1 MAHLTPRS
9 GYAELVTRLNL
20 SALGA
25 PPSPLLDRIL
35 ALLFAPREA
44 ELVAKLPLR
53 PFRAEQAAQ
62 VWNLSLPRARAVLEE
77 LCSRALLVDIL
88 HGDDREY
95 VLPPPM
101 AGFFEFALMRVRDDL
116 DQKLL
121 AQLYEQYIT
130 VEDDFIR
137 ALFVDGTTQ
146 LGRVF
151 VQEAALDTGQS
162 LHVLDVERATAV
174 IESASHIGI
183 GLCYCR
189 HKKGHLGT
197 ACSAPLDNCMTF
209 NTVAASLTRS
219 GHVRPVE
226 KGEALE
232 LLQQAWEANLAQFG
246 ENVQRGVNFICN
258 CCPCCCEAMVAAQR
272 FGFER
277 PVHTSNYLAQVAD
290 NCTGCGR
297 CVPVCPV
304 KVITLETDLPQGRGR
319 KTARID
325 TGQCLGCGVCVRN
338 CPREALHMVARKAR
352 VITPVNSVHKSVL
365 MAVERGKLQH
375 LVFDNRLLWSHRA
388 LAALF
393 GAILRLPPVKRA
405 LAGEQIGSRYLG
417 ALCERYEQRGQPP
430 PP

>member
-9 GYAELVTRLNL
+9 AYGDLVSRLNL
-20 SALGA
+20 GA
-25 PPSPLLDRIL
+25 QGATPSPLLDRIL
-35 ALLFAPREA
+35 SLLFAPREA

-53 PFRAEQAAQ
+53 PFRAEQAAKA
-62 VWNLSLPRARAVLEE
+62 WKLSLAEARAVLEE

-88 HGDDREY
+88 QGEEREY

-121 AQLYEQYIT
+121 SELYEQYIT

-146 LGRVF
+146 LGRVL
-151 VQEAALDTGQS
+151 VQETALDSVQS
-162 LHVLDVERATAV
+162 LHVLDYERATAV
-174 IESASHIGI
+174 IEDATHIGI

-189 HKKGHLGT
+189 HKKSHLEG

-209 NTVAASLTRS
+209 NTVADSLIRS
-219 GHVRPVE
+219 GHVRRIGKSE
-226 KGEALE
+226 CLE

-277 PVHTSNYLAQVAD
+277 PVHTSNYLVHVES
-290 NCTGCGR
+290 NCSGCGR

-304 KVITLETDLPQGRGR
+304 KVITLETDQPAGRGT
-319 KTARID
+319 KSARID
-325 TGQCLGCGVCVRN
+325 AQLCLGCGVCVRN
-338 CPREALHMVARKAR
+338 CPRDALRMVERKER

-365 MAVERGKLQH
+365 MAIERGKLQH

-388 LAALF
+388 LAALL
-393 GAILRLPPVKRA
+393 GAILRLPPLKRA
-405 LAGEQIGSRYLG
+405 LASEQIGSRYLG
-417 ALCERYEQRGQPP
+417 ALCERYEQQRPP
-430 PP
+430 SSP